1 MVRGAYCREPGG
13 GCLMSRKR
21 FLTRVVHGASPL
33 APWLDRSYGNCIT
46 VNPVTGFGDPT
57 SNRRTGAHHPIAGAF
72 FVPAMPCYGGRAWET
87 FGSAG
92 SLLPRFAN
100 LRTAASLNRLAT
112 VGGSSD
118 SAIGAPSMLTLHP
131 FVVCAATYRALAF
144 SALRSD
150 SPLSVRLARYRSAI
164 NRTRFL
170 EAKGG
175 EA

>member
-1 MVRGAYCREPGG
+1 
-13 GCLMSRKR
+13 MSREK
-21 FLTRVVHGASPL
+21 FLPRVLRGASPL
-33 APWLDRSYGNCIT
+33 ASWLARSYGSCVT
-46 VNPVTGFGDPT
+46 VNPVAGFGDPM
-57 SNRRTGAHHPIAGAF
+57 SNRRIGAHHPIAGAF

-118 SAIGAPSMLTLHP
+118 SAIGAQSMLTLNP

-150 SPLSVRLARYRSAI
+150 SPLSVRLTRYRSAI
-164 NRTRFL
+164 NRARFL

-175 EA
+175 EACSR